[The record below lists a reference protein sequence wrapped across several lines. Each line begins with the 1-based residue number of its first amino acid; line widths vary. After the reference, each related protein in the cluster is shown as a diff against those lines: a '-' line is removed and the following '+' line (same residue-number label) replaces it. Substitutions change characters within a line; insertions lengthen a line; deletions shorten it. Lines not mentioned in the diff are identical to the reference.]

1 MSDSLKKVC
10 WESLGF
16 QDVLLMTED
25 RRGPTVLRRRKFSL
39 LGYKHPL
46 QLLPQVYGHYI
57 KILGFNISFECKL
70 LDQQELIGI
79 GIL

>member
-10 WESLGF
+10 WELLGF

-39 LGYKHPL
+39 LG
-46 QLLPQVYGHYI
+46 
-57 KILGFNISFECKL
+57 
-70 LDQQELIGI
+70 
-79 GIL
+79 